1 MSKARKVLSRI
12 KSVQSTRQITKTME
26 MVAAAKIKRA
36 QTRIESAR
44 PYALKM
50 IDVLHNVSQ
59 YVGSG
64 SHPLLEVHE
73 NIENVVIVPI
83 TSNRGLCGAF
93 NMNIL
98 RQSEAL
104 FRKEREQGRNVSFV
118 GVGRK
123 GVSYLRFA
131 GYSLLASYIEFTD
144 NPTFTD
150 AKLVTDRLIEM
161 YQEGTIDKVYIVFNH
176 FKSVMEQ
183 KPTIHQ
189 LLPIRREEIE
199 GEADN
204 EANKILKAK
213 YEFEPEAELV
223 LFELLPRY
231 VETVVLRAL
240 MESVAS
246 EYAARRAAMK
256 AATDNAGEMI
266 ENLTRWYNR
275 ARQAQ
280 ITQEIAEIVG
290 GANAL
295 QEA

>member
-1 MSKARKVLSRI
+1 MSKARAVLSRI
-12 KSVQSTRQITKTME
+12 KGVESTRQITKTLE
-26 MVAAAKIKRA
+26 LVATAKIKKA
-36 QTRIESAR
+36 QSRIEAAR

-50 IDVLHNVSQ
+50 IDVLHNVAQ
-59 YVGSG
+59 HVNPGD
-64 SHPLLEVHE
+64 HPLLEVHDP
-73 NIENVVIVPI
+73 IENVVIVSV
-83 TSNRGLCGAF
+83 TSNRGFCGAF

-104 FRKEREQGRNVSFV
+104 YRKETEKGRNVSFI

-123 GVSYLRFA
+123 GVGYLKFT
-131 GYSLLASYIEFTD
+131 GYTLLAAHTDFSDYPTSIE
-144 NPTFTD
+144 
-150 AKLVTDRLIEM
+150 AKVVADRLTEM
-161 YQEGTIDKVYIVFNH
+161 YQQKTIDKAYIVFNH
-176 FKSVMEQ
+176 FKSAMEQ

-189 LLPIRREEIE
+189 LLPIKQEEITGHPD
-199 GEADN
+199 GEAKDAHSG
-204 EANKILKAK
+204 E
-213 YEFEPEAELV
+213 YEFEPDPARV
-223 LFELLPRY
+223 LYDLLPRY

-240 MESVAS
+240 MESAAS
-246 EYAARRAAMK
+246 EQAARRTAMK
-256 AATDNAGEMI
+256 NATDSANDMI